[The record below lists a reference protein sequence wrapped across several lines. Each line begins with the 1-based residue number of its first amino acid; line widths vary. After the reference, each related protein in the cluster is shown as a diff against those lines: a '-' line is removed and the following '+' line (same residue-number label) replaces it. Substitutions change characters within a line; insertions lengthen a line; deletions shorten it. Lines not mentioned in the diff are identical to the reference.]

1 MFTGAAGQTVT
12 LTMTAAGFDTFINLI
27 GPDGTLV
34 ASDDDSGGGTNS
46 RIVLRLAAAG
56 AYRIEATAFS
66 ATGLGAYT
74 LTVN

>member
-1 MFTGAAGQTVT
+1 MFQGAAGQTVT
-12 LTMTAAGFDTFINLI
+12 ISMTGGFDTFLNLI
-27 GPDGTLV
+27 GPDGTVV